1 MGKITDFINRLKSVK
16 HIELMVGGLALS
28 LVLVIYFSCVSCSA
42 DSTSTSSNAVGSD
55 YCTAMQ
61 IKLEQTVSE
70 ISGVGNASVVVNW
83 DKSVTSS
90 IMSAATENPKA
101 TGALIVCDGGNSAK
115 VKIDII
121 FAVSTLLDLPIDKI
135 AVYPKQN

>member
-1 MGKITDFINRLKSVK
+1 MGKIKDLFDRLKSVK
-16 HIELMVGGLALS
+16 HIELMLGGL
-28 LVLVIYFSCVSCSA
+28 VLAVVLIIYFSCVSCSGDTSA
-42 DSTSTSSNAVGSD
+42 STDVSNAD

-61 IKLEQTVSE
+61 VRIEKAVSE

-90 IMSAATENPKA
+90 IMNSVTDNPKA
-101 TGALIVCDGGNSAK
+101 TGALIVCDGGNNAK
-115 VKIDII
+115 VKVDVI

-135 AVYPKQN
+135 VVYPKQN